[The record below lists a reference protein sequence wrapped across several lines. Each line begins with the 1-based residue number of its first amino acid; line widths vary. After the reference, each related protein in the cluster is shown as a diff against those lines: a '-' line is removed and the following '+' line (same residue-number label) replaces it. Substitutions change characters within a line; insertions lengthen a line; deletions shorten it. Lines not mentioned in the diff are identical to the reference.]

1 VTADLPDRLRR
12 LAAAMQV
19 VPRALT
25 AAGLHD
31 RFGEPDQLEPAA
43 GQVWRAEWEDVSRL
57 VLLLA
62 AEERQWRVVPVSVE
76 PTGEDDDSLVVDAGR
91 TAFPVEV
98 TAWAGLSALIPTG
111 TLSRIID
118 DWGPE
123 ITAWCADAAGG
134 ALHEPPAGTRRGR
147 PAADPY
153 GGSVTVRASLMDDL
167 DILVAAPFV
176 PVQTSTVV
184 DLKAATVRVGLKA
197 VIDAL
202 GLPQPTV
209 MKIVQGKHLVTEQQ
223 AQVLAGLFG
232 YAVEDIMAA
241 TSGLPLGLAAELE
254 QPRWRK
260 TWQSLSCRL
269 GISEYAARMQVGY
282 GTFATA
288 FRQTGR
294 TAPDWPSRISQWL
307 AAHEDEISGAEHDR

>member
-19 VPRALT
+19 PRALT
-25 AAGLHD
+25 VAGLRD
-31 RFGEPDQLEPAA
+31 RFGDPDQVEPAA

-91 TAFPVEV
+91 TVFPVEV

-111 TLSRIID
+111 TLSRVID

-123 ITAWCADAAGG
+123 ITAWCADTAAGT
-134 ALHEPPAGTRRGR
+134 LHEPPAGTRRGR
-147 PAADPY
+147 PATDPY
-153 GGSVTVRASLMDDL
+153 GGSVTVRASLTDDL
-167 DILVAAPFV
+167 DILVAAPLV
-176 PVQTSTVV
+176 PVQTSAVV
-184 DLKAATVRVGLKA
+184 DLKAATGRVGLPA
-197 VIDAL
+197 VINAL
-202 GLPQPTV
+202 GLPQATV
-209 MKIVQGKHLVTEQQ
+209 MKIVQGKHAVTEQQ

-232 YAVEDIMAA
+232 YAAEDILAA
-241 TSGLPLGLAAELE
+241 GGLPLNLATELE

-260 TWQSLSCRL
+260 TWRSLSRRL
-269 GISEYAARMQVGY
+269 GVSEYAARLQVGY
-282 GTFATA
+282 GTVATA
-288 FRQTGR
+288 FRQTGG
-294 TAPDWPSRISQWL
+294 TAPDWRSRIGQWL
-307 AAHEDEISGAEHDR
+307 AAHEDEIGGAVHDK

>member
-19 VPRALT
+19 PRALT
-25 AAGLHD
+25 VAGLRD
-31 RFGEPDQLEPAA
+31 RFGDLDQVEPAA

-91 TAFPVEV
+91 TVFPVEV

-111 TLSRIID
+111 TLSRVID

-123 ITAWCADAAGG
+123 ITAWCTDTAVGT
-134 ALHEPPAGTRRGR
+134 LHEPPADTRRGR
-147 PAADPY
+147 PATDPY
-153 GGSVTVRASLMDDL
+153 GGSVTVRASVADDL
-167 DILVAAPFV
+167 DILVAAPLV
-176 PVQTSTVV
+176 PVQTSAVV
-184 DLKAATVRVGLKA
+184 DLKAATVRVGLTA

-209 MKIVQGKHLVTEQQ
+209 MKIVQGKHPVTEQQ

-241 TSGLPLGLAAELE
+241 ASGLPLDLATELE

-260 TWQSLSCRL
+260 TWRSLSRRL
-269 GISEYAARMQVGY
+269 GVSEYAARLRAGY

-294 TAPDWPSRISQWL
+294 TEPDWRSRISQWL
-307 AAHEDEISGAEHDR
+307 AAHEDEIGGAEHDK